1 MCSMNLVEFEK
12 DSPIGW
18 LTLNRPKKRNALSLA
33 LMQEMQQ
40 KLELIA
46 EDKEIKVVV
55 IQGNGPCFC
64 AGHDL
69 KELLGEYDESYYHKI
84 FSTCADMMQRIS
96 TVPQPVIAMVQGVA
110 TAAGC
115 QVVASCDL
123 AIAEEQAVFA
133 TPGVKIGLFCCTPMV
148 PLSRVIGPR
157 QALDMLLTGRDV
169 SANEAKDFG
178 LINKIVSFDQL
189 IEKTKKWA
197 LEIAEFSSFTV
208 QFGKKSFYDQIDLD
222 RKDAYEYTVSAIVK
236 NCMHEDAQEG
246 ISALLEKREP
256 EWKT

>member
-1 MCSMNLVEFEK
+1 MSFVEFEK
-12 DSPIGW
+12 ESSIGW
-18 LTLNRPKKRNALSLA
+18 LILNRPRKRNALSLA
-33 LMQEMQQ
+33 LMQEMQE

-46 EDKEIKVVV
+46 KDKEIKVVV
-55 IQGNGPCFC
+55 IRGKGPCFC

-69 KELLGEYDESYYHKI
+69 KELLGDHDQSYYHQI

-96 TVPQPVIAMVQGVA
+96 TIPQPVIAMVQGVA

-115 QVVASCDL
+115 QLVASCDL

-169 SANEAKDFG
+169 SAKEAKDFG
-178 LINKIVSFDQL
+178 LVNKIVSKDQL
-189 IEKTKKWA
+189 AQKTKSWA
-197 LEIAEFSSFTV
+197 LDIAKFSAFTV
-208 QFGKKSFYDQIDLD
+208 QFGKKSFYDQIELD
-222 RKDAYEYTVSAIVK
+222 RKKAYEYTVNAIVR
-236 NCMHEDAQEG
+236 NCMHKDAQEG
-246 ISALLEKREP
+246 ISALFEKREP
-256 EWKT
+256 EWTS